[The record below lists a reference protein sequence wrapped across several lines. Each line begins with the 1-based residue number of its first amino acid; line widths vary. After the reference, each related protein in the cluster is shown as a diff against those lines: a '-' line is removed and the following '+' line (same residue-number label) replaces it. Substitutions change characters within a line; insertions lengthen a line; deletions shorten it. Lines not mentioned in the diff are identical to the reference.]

1 MPLSPPVQWAQRK
14 DRLYL
19 TFDLQDCKDPT
30 IEVKNDE
37 ASQSGRVSFKGN
49 AHSHA
54 TGPDEHTYSMDLE
67 LYGEIDDSDVK
78 QVKTDRTVVLILAK
92 KEEGPHWPRLL
103 KAAGRAPSN
112 VKVDWNRWV
121 DEDEEGT
128 GGLEEDGFD
137 LSALQNLGGGGA
149 GAGGMPDFSS
159 LLGGAG
165 GPGLEGLRAGE
176 FGEEDD
182 ESSEDGDLP
191 PLEGDK
197 PAAA

>member
-1 MPLSPPVQWAQRK
+1 MHLNLVV
-14 DRLYL
+14 
-19 TFDLQDCKDPT
+19 CN
-30 IEVKNDE
+30 V
-37 ASQSGRVSFKGN
+37 
-49 AHSHA
+49 
-54 TGPDEHTYSMDLE
+54 
-67 LYGEIDDSDVK
+67 

-165 GPGLEGLRAGE
+165 GPGLEGLGAGE

-182 ESSEDGDLP
+182 ESGLLPAMAKGDTLRSKLLNFFND
-191 PLEGDK
+191 LEVLVNLD
-197 PAAA
+197 PEA

>member
-112 VKVDWNRWV
+112 VKVDWNRTWV
-121 DEDEEGT
+121 VAAPAPAACPT
-128 GGLEEDGFD
+128 
-137 LSALQNLGGGGA
+137 S
-149 GAGGMPDFSS
+149 PPSS
-159 LLGGAG
+159 GGAG

>member
-1 MPLSPPVQWAQRK
+1 M
-14 DRLYL
+14 
-19 TFDLQDCKDPT
+19 
-30 IEVKNDE
+30 
-37 ASQSGRVSFKGN
+37 
-49 AHSHA
+49 
-54 TGPDEHTYSMDLE
+54 
-67 LYGEIDDSDVK
+67 
-78 QVKTDRTVVLILAK
+78 KTDRTVVLILAK

-121 DEDEEGT
+121 DEDDEGT

-149 GAGGMPDFSS
+149 GGMPDFSS

-165 GPGLEGLRAGE
+165 GARSAGLEGLGAGE
-176 FGEEDD
+176 FDEEGD
-182 ESSEDGDLP
+182 ESSDDGDLP

-197 PAAA
+197 PTAA